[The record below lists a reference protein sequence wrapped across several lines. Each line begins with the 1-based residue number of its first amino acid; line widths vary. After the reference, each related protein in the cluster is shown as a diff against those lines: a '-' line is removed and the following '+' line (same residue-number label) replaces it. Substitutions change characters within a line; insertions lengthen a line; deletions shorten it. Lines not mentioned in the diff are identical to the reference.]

1 VISRR
6 VLLGTGVVVVGA
18 GGLIT
23 AAQLTHRLDDI
34 ADAVGLDPKPLPDPD
49 DTRILRRAAA
59 DTARLLA
66 TVEATAA
73 LHASVDLTAVVS
85 IIHEQLAAVGGATAP
100 PADAPPADAPPAD
113 AEAAL
118 RALEDI
124 LGASAADRS
133 IDAQRAGSPALVR
146 VLASMSA
153 GHAQSARLAR
163 RLR

>member
-1 VISRR
+1 M
-6 VLLGTGVVVVGA
+6 VVGA

-100 PADAPPADAPPAD
+100 PADAPPADA
-113 AEAAL
+113 EAAL

-124 LGASAADRS
+124 LEASAADRS